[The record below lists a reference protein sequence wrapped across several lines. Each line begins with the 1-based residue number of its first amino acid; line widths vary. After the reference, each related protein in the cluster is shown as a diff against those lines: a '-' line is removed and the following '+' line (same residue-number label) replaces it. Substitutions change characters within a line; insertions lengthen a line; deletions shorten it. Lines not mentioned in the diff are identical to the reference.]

1 MKILITGSEGFLG
14 KNLTNFLASQ
24 GYEIIKTD
32 LNSIENQ
39 GSISNKDFVFNTL
52 SKIDFDNIIHLGAIA
67 NIKET
72 CDNPFLCYDVNCNG
86 TLNLLELAKL
96 KKITRFIYMSSANV
110 YGNPSNLPVT
120 ETHPLKPRL
129 PYDYSKVISENL
141 VTSYNNNFNL
151 STTIIRS
158 WKIFGEYEKFSAAI
172 PKFIKLCLNNE
183 PIPLYNSGIEVTDPY
198 YVENYCRAIELCLKK
213 EEAIGECFNLS
224 GENKMSVKDIA
235 SAIKKITN
243 SDSELQILPP
253 RSQFEIK
260 PMKSYSSISKIKNL
274 LNYELS
280 VSFEEGIKSTVD
292 WIKNLSDM

>member
-14 KNLTNFLASQ
+14 KNLANFLASQ

-96 KKITRFIYMSSANV
+96 KKVTRFIYMSSANV
-110 YGNPSNLPVT
+110 YGNPSDLPVR

-158 WKIFGEYEKFSAAI
+158 WKIFGKYEKFSAAI

-183 PIPLYNSGIEVTDPY
+183 SIPLYNSGVEVTDPY

-235 SAIKKITN
+235 FAIKKITN